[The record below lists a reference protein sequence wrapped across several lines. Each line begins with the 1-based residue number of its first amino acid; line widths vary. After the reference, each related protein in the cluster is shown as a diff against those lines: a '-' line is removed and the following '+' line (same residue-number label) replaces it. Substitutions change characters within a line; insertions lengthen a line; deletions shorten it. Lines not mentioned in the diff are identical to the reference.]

1 MIIDHIFKILT
12 LFGFSLTIIGESLQ
26 IFPRIAGAIA
36 LQPASGFNY
45 ASQILL
51 INRLG
56 STIYLFSASVIVDNG
71 ITPADIN
78 QTFLSSFH

>member
-12 LFGFSLTIIGESLQ
+12 LFGFSLTIIGEFLQ

-78 QTFLSSFH
+78 QTFLPSH